1 MSRLTSGAVGGA
13 MSGTQAATAGKAFKE
28 LGKIKPKQ
36 WKGMKDTMKTM
47 ASQGLLSAITNFIM
61 NLKVVQMIMKP
72 INALFKVFINAVMK
86 PLFPVLQP
94 LIKALMRMMPIIE
107 ELGTLIG
114 ERLAVFME
122 ALMPFIIEL
131 IDMLVDDIIPLV
143 MEIIVEFDFLI
154 PIFLELIPLLRF
166 AIMGLRILISW
177 IRILVGW
184 IFGGSPGLIP
194 GFEILAKI
202 VEVVVKGIYDLVNLA
217 FTFLITI
224 ITKANDAI
232 QMIISAI
239 QWLVNLIVGSLIGGI
254 NSITRALNAFAGV
267 LREIRLLIQSITG
280 GGGGRGGSGGGGG
293 FNLGDYIPSFQG
305 GGRTGN
311 YEGLATV
318 HKKETIIP
326 DEELGQLG
334 GTTVNINLTGA
345 VIADE
350 QSMNKLA
357 MMLNEIMFVE
367 FG

>member
-1 MSRLTSGAVGGA
+1 MSKLTSGAMTGA
-13 MSGTQAATAGKAFKE
+13 LTAVS
-28 LGKIKPKQ
+28 KIKKEQ
-36 WKGMKDTMKTM
+36 WKGMKGAMGALKATPWG
-47 ASQGLLSAITNFIM
+47 AVAGFVM
-61 NLKVVQMIMKP
+61 NLKVVQMILKP
-72 INALFKVFINAVMK
+72 INALFKVFVNAVMK
-86 PLFPVLQP
+86 PLFPILQP
-94 LIKALMRMMPIIE
+94 LIKALMGLMPIIE

-114 ERLAVFME
+114 ERLAMFLE
-122 ALMPFIIEL
+122 ALMPFIIEF
-131 IDMLVDDIIPLV
+131 IDILADDIIPLV

-154 PIFLELIPLLRF
+154 PIFIELIPLLRF

-239 QWLVNLIVGSLIGGI
+239 QWLVNLIVGSLIGGL
-254 NSITRALNAFAGV
+254 NAITRALNAFANI
-267 LREIRLLIQSITG
+267 LREVRLLIQSISIPG
-280 GGGGRGGSGGGGG
+280 SSGSKKKSKKKEWWEFARGG
-293 FNLGDYIPSFQG
+293 YIPSRG
-305 GGRTGN
+305 GGTPIIAGEGEEGEFLIPESKMGGITGP
-311 YEGLATV
+311 
-318 HKKETIIP
+318 TI
-326 DEELGQLG
+326 
-334 GTTVNINLTGA
+334 NINLTGA

-357 MMLNEIMFVE
+357 RMLNEIMFVE